1 MIGAKERRLQL
12 VVAKFPEATRMRVR
26 GCREAAMGRGVR
38 EALTGW
44 RSDPHFGVVTS
55 VCQPAGD
62 VPGSTL
68 GPLREILPHMFI
80 ASQCGDVSP
89 ARVFSLWAMIYDTN
103 IDRTWGSRVGHQTSN
118 TISTKAATRIGPDEG
133 RCAGAE
139 LGGAQLVGERF
150 VVT

>member
-1 MIGAKERRLQL
+1 MEDSFRPTVDDSFPPNYLGLLWTTVRLFM
-12 VVAKFPEATRMRVR
+12 KR
-26 GCREAAMGRGVR
+26 GRGVR

-89 ARVFSLWAMIYDTN
+89 ARVFRAARSI
-103 IDRTWGSRVGHQTSN
+103 RTSKTAPSSRNEET
-118 TISTKAATRIGPDEG
+118 TRRLETTLNEEAVILAWPS
-133 RCAGAE
+133 RS
-139 LGGAQLVGERF
+139 RSF
-150 VVT
+150 

>member
-12 VVAKFPEATRMRVR
+12 VVAKFPEATRRRVR

-68 GPLREILPHMFI
+68 GPLREIFATHVHRFSVWGREPSSRLL
-80 ASQCGDVSP
+80 AVGDD
-89 ARVFSLWAMIYDTN
+89 L
-103 IDRTWGSRVGHQTSN
+103 
-118 TISTKAATRIGPDEG
+118 
-133 RCAGAE
+133 
-139 LGGAQLVGERF
+139 
-150 VVT
+150 